1 MCKIAKMVKVA
12 IVGASGYTG
21 AELMRICA
29 SHPSFEVVVATARS
43 HEDQR
48 VADVYPSL
56 SKAYGE
62 MRYKATELDLLAD
75 LDVVFLALPHGESHR
90 IAGSLLGS
98 AGVIVDLSADFRLLD
113 PRMYPLWYG
122 WEHQSP
128 DLLEEAVY
136 GLPEL
141 FRTEVVDARLI
152 AVPGCYPTAAGLAL
166 APFMRAG
173 VIEGTAV
180 IVDALSGL
188 SGAGR
193 STQESTQFCLAAG
206 GASAYGIGNHRHT
219 PEMEQLIGASVL
231 FAPHL
236 VPMVRGILATCYA
249 PSSGGLSTEEALGVL
264 EDEYRAEP
272 FIEVSER
279 VPATKAVWGS
289 NCAHL
294 SARVD
299 ARTGWLVVMCALDNL
314 VKGASGQAVQCANL
328 AMGCSE
334 DDGLASVGVYP

>member
-1 MCKIAKMVKVA
+1 MFRVGIA
-12 IVGASGYTG
+12 GASGFTG

-29 SHPSFEVVVATARS
+29 SHSSFEVVVATARS
-43 HEDQR
+43 HEGQE
-48 VADVYPSL
+48 VAALYPSL
-56 SKAYGE
+56 SKAYAE
-62 MRYKATELDLLAD
+62 MRYEAATLDVLAGLDL
-75 LDVVFLALPHGESHR
+75 VFLALPHGESHR
-90 IAGSLLGS
+90 MMAGLLDS
-98 AGVIVDLSADFRLLD
+98 AGVIVDLSADFRFSD
-113 PRMYPLWYG
+113 PGMYPLWYG
-122 WEHQSP
+122 WEHESP
-128 DLLEEAVY
+128 DLLGEAVY

-141 FRTEVVDARLI
+141 FRSDISGARLI

-166 APFMRAG
+166 APFVRS
-173 VIEGTAV
+173 GTIPRTSV